1 MATNYNNAE
10 SLSDIVTSMENN
22 NEWWENALD
31 QYQNYT
37 YHLELFVVKQRDA
50 LEFLLNEA
58 QDLDSIISNSW
69 PGSDIQ
75 YITIAETGVTTEFNI
90 QDLEIKSLG
99 AGSSSVSRLAGTA
112 TRLAFS
118 IIQVGNTSL
127 NDNLMNAALLSG
139 YASISEAK
147 YFLKVNFKGYSDDS
161 STIRS
166 ENQNLT
172 KVFPFVISNV
182 GDVPSST
189 DARGTITTIE
199 GTITPDYAVSRS
211 VNLIQHNFEFDIKE
225 TLKETIEEFF
235 TKLNE
240 NIQKNDFSTESAANN
255 QYIHTYD
262 FEFDNDFMT
271 EFGESMMN
279 GDEPNVGGSAR
290 NEVSTRT
297 GSVNIS
303 QQTGVITPGLSIVD
317 VLYDICIQSIDI
329 RTELTTEKDT
339 FTKVVTILPDAA
351 PKPNGLNPLSGEAG
365 HNVKYFITTKNQIV
379 VQNNY
384 DNANK
389 VTNSA
394 KLVKEIF
401 DRQQCKK
408 IYYYQY
414 TGLNDQVLDLNISLN
429 RQLIKAYNLPKDDAF
444 AQRFIEGNEQIIQDL
459 NPRAKAKLAELQS
472 QLSTLEGDK
481 TAANEN
487 LDSVRSQVENASES
501 VTQAIVNNQRDALLA
516 QGVDP
521 QFARQSAESLRD
533 QPLQAQLQAAQ
544 QYDPDILSNINKER
558 ERYNELLEQ
567 YNSAQTGVSTVDTA
581 TRDIERRIDE
591 VTMQALGANFSAF
604 ANTQVNDIA
613 NNFSGIAGQVSD
625 SNQIIMEELGDD
637 LISTLTTQQLED
649 IVEALLIN
657 PVIFKRGI
665 LPYLTEKSNTR
676 IYSSS
681 NEQEVD
687 LAKEKFYEAVNMD
700 ISMEQLKL
708 TIKGDPYW
716 IDTYLTP
723 KVAKEL
729 FGNSNA
735 IDTYRSHPTSI
746 NGANYV
752 TIVTNKAAGVDENDN
767 TKIANL
773 ATMLYAVK
781 NVTSSFSDGQF
792 VQQLDMIRI
801 PVPDSFLPV
810 NPFFSTI
817 IGDGFGYGN
826 DPEGEFAGFGDNTAG
841 IGSGERGDPRNF
853 GDPFGR
859 GGGNGSGE
867 RGDPR
872 DFGDPFGRGGG
883 AGGNGNSA
891 APVIAPG
898 LFYTQQ
904 DTVGGGLTDTS
915 RLANEEYRV
924 LRGSLITKAE
934 KILDDGIGTAKDS
947 AAYAAM
953 LSEAEMLAANGS
965 TQAQADVDALKQQFT
980 DLYGTPEEAATIIN
994 EEIENGTVVSPE
1006 FLGLLDKVYGEP
1018 LDIDVDRTAV
1028 TDEIVQMDAV
1038 NYMSMDDI
1046 ISNYQLENPAITV
1059 ETMLSNPIATAR
1071 AESIRTGELK
1081 VSPRVDPK
1089 VVSAHKQ
1096 YALSR
1101 IEGDKT
1107 VNALVTGKE
1116 AVILAK
1122 IGNEQVRLLDENYGS
1137 WSMMSEA
1144 DQNYYDK
1151 LVGKQ
1156 TEIENLAKNDP
1167 SRFLLAE
1174 QKLIE
1179 DLDATIEEYQELDAV
1194 PYDWTETDQQKRL
1207 SEMQELEKAVTEQDF
1222 STSDVIDTKSTIAV
1236 NPDTN
1241 EEEVVTYGT
1250 VVKKPVPND
1259 LQNVAKAN
1267 PDIVLTQEQID
1278 QYTNAQ
1284 SDMDSVKRAWYDPND
1299 FVEVKILNYDGSVY
1313 TMPFVRLSNGIEL
1326 TDGTKITFDPIDPN
1340 RVYSFADPEIRSR
1353 TAGGFDTIRN
1363 TVVSKYDLLEIGVPR
1378 GKSSE
1383 DGTVF
1388 EIGSARIQVKEELE

>member
-50 LEFLLNEA
+50 LEFLMNEA

-112 TRLAFS
+112 TRLSFS

-147 YFLKVNFKGYSDDS
+147 YFLKVNFKGYSDDG

-166 ENQNLT
+166 KNQNLT

-290 NEVSTRT
+290 NEVATRT

-487 LDSVRSQVENASES
+487 LDSIRSQVENASES

-544 QYDPDILSNINKER
+544 QYDPDILSNINEER
-558 ERYNELLEQ
+558 ERYNELLER

-613 NNFSGIAGQVSD
+613 NNFSGIAGQVSN
-625 SNQIIMEELGDD
+625 SNQIIMEELDDD

-826 DPEGEFAGFGDNTAG
+826 DPEGEFAGFGDNAAG
-841 IGSGERGDPRNF
+841 I
-853 GDPFGR
+853 
-859 GGGNGSGE
+859 GSGE

-883 AGGNGNSA
+883 TGGNGNSA
-891 APVIAPG
+891 APVTAPG

-904 DTVGGGLTDTS
+904 DTVGGGLTDPS
-915 RLANEEYRV
+915 RLANEEYKGF
-924 LRGSLITKAE
+924 RGSLITKAD

-947 AAYAAM
+947 AAYASM

-980 DLYGTPEEAATIIN
+980 DFYGTPEEAATIIN

-1018 LDIDVDRTAV
+1018 LDVNVDRTAV

-1038 NYMSMDDI
+1038 NYMSMDEI
-1046 ISNYQLENPAITV
+1046 ISNYQLENPATTV
-1059 ETMLSNPIATAR
+1059 ETMSSNPIATAR
-1071 AESIRTGELK
+1071 AESIRTGELN

-1089 VVSAHKQ
+1089 VVAAHKQ

-1101 IEGDKT
+1101 IEGEKT

-1151 LVGKQ
+1151 LVDKQ
-1156 TEIENLAKNDP
+1156 TEIEDLAKNDP

-1179 DLDATIEEYQELDAV
+1179 DLDVTIEEYQELDAV

-1207 SEMQELEKAVTEQDF
+1207 SEMQELENIVTEEDF
-1222 STSDVIDTKSTIAV
+1222 STSDAIDTKSTIAV

-1250 VVKKPVPND
+1250 VVKSPIPID
-1259 LQNVAKAN
+1259 LQNVAKASS
-1267 PDIVLTQEQID
+1267 DIVLTQEQID

-1284 SDMDSVKRAWYDPND
+1284 SDMDSVRRAWND
-1299 FVEVKILNYDGSVY
+1299 TNDLVEVKILEYDGSVS
-1313 TMPFVRLSNGIEL
+1313 TEKFIGLSNGIEL
-1326 TDGTKITFDPIDPN
+1326 ISGETLTFPPLDPN
-1340 RVYSFADPEIRSR
+1340 RVYSFADPEIRVR
-1353 TAGGFDTIRN
+1353 TAGGFDIIRN
-1363 TVVSKYDLLEIGVPR
+1363 SIVSTNYDLLEVGRPIDEYG
-1378 GKSSE
+1378 
-1383 DGTVF
+1383 DGILEV
-1388 EIGSARIQVKEELE
+1388 EIGAARIQVKEELE

>member
-112 TRLAFS
+112 TRLSFS

-147 YFLKVNFKGYSDDS
+147 YFLKVNFKGYSDDG

-235 TKLNE
+235 TKLND

-290 NEVSTRT
+290 NEVATRT

-414 TGLNDQVLDLNISLN
+414 TGLNDQILDLNISLN

-472 QLSTLEGDK
+472 QLSTLEGDR

-487 LDSVRSQVENASES
+487 LDSIRSQVENSSEEL
-501 VTQAIVNNQRDALLA
+501 TNAIVIGQRDELLA
-516 QGVDP
+516 QGVSP
-521 QFARQSAESLRD
+521 EIARQTAEALRD
-533 QPLQAQLQAAQ
+533 KPLQAQLQAAQ
-544 QYDPDILSNINKER
+544 QYDPDILNTISEQR
-558 ERYNELLEQ
+558 ESYNELLEG
-567 YNSAQTGVSTVDTA
+567 YNSAETGVNTVDA
-581 TRDIERRIDE
+581 SLRDIERQVDE
-591 VTMQALGANFSAF
+591 VTMQALGANFSAYT
-604 ANTQVNDIA
+604 NSQVSDISE
-613 NNFSGIAGQVSD
+613 NFSGIAGQVSN

-649 IVEALLIN
+649 IVEALLVN

-676 IYSSS
+676 IYTSS

-810 NPFFSTI
+810 NPFFSTR

-826 DPEGEFAGFGDNTAG
+826 DPEGEFAGFGDNTVG
-841 IGSGERGDPRNF
+841 I
-853 GDPFGR
+853 
-859 GGGNGSGE
+859 GSGE

-872 DFGDPFGRGGG
+872 DFGDLFGRGDDT
-883 AGGNGNSA
+883 GGNGNSA
-891 APVIAPG
+891 APVVAPG
-898 LFYTQQ
+898 LFYTPQ
-904 DTVGGGLTDTS
+904 DTVGGGLTDPS
-915 RLANEEYRV
+915 RLANEEYRGF
-924 LRGSLITKAE
+924 RGSLITKAD

-947 AAYAAM
+947 AVYAAM

-980 DLYGTPEEAATIIN
+980 DFYGTPEEAATIIN
-994 EEIENGTVVSPE
+994 EEIENGTAVSPE

-1018 LDIDVDRTAV
+1018 LDVNVDRTAV

-1038 NYMSMDDI
+1038 NYMSMDEI
-1046 ISNYQLENPAITV
+1046 ISNYQLENPATTV
-1059 ETMLSNPIATAR
+1059 ETMSSNPIATAR

-1089 VVSAHKQ
+1089 VVAAHKQ
-1096 YALSR
+1096 YAISR
-1101 IEGDKT
+1101 IEGEKT

-1122 IGNEQVRLLDENYGS
+1122 IENEQVKLLEENYGS

-1179 DLDATIEEYQELDAV
+1179 DLDVTIEEYQELDAV

-1207 SEMQELEKAVTEQDF
+1207 SEMQELENAVTEQDF
-1222 STSDVIDTKSTIAV
+1222 STSDAIDTKSTIAV

-1250 VVKKPVPND
+1250 VVKSPVPID
-1259 LQNVAKAN
+1259 LQNVAKASS
-1267 PDIVLTQEQID
+1267 DIVLTEEQIN

-1284 SDMDSVKRAWYDPND
+1284 SDMDSVRRAWND
-1299 FVEVKILNYDGSVY
+1299 TNDLVEVKMLDYDGSVY
-1313 TMPFVRLSNGIEL
+1313 TETFIGLSNGIEL
-1326 TDGTKITFDPIDPN
+1326 TDGTTITFDPIDPN

-1363 TVVSKYDLLEIGVPR
+1363 TVVSNYDLLEVGVPR
-1378 GKSSE
+1378 DKSSE
-1383 DGTVF
+1383 GGKLQI
-1388 EIGSARIQVKEELE
+1388 ELGSARIQVKEELE

>member
-112 TRLAFS
+112 TRLSFS

-147 YFLKVNFKGYSDDS
+147 YFLKVNFKGYSDDG

-166 ENQNLT
+166 KNQNLT

-290 NEVSTRT
+290 NEVATRT

-487 LDSVRSQVENASES
+487 LDSIRSQVENASES

-544 QYDPDILSNINKER
+544 QYDPDILSNINEER
-558 ERYNELLEQ
+558 ERYNELLER

-625 SNQIIMEELGDD
+625 SNQIIMEELDDD

-826 DPEGEFAGFGDNTAG
+826 DPEGEFAGFGDNAAG
-841 IGSGERGDPRNF
+841 I
-853 GDPFGR
+853 
-859 GGGNGSGE
+859 GSGE

-883 AGGNGNSA
+883 TGGNGNSA
-891 APVIAPG
+891 APVTAPG

-904 DTVGGGLTDTS
+904 DTVGGGLTDPS
-915 RLANEEYRV
+915 RLANEEYKGF
-924 LRGSLITKAE
+924 RGSLITKAD

-980 DLYGTPEEAATIIN
+980 DFYGTPEEAATIIN

-1018 LDIDVDRTAV
+1018 LDVNVDRTAV

-1038 NYMSMDDI
+1038 NYMSMDEI
-1046 ISNYQLENPAITV
+1046 ISNYQLENPATTV
-1059 ETMLSNPIATAR
+1059 ETMSSNPIATAR

-1089 VVSAHKQ
+1089 VVAAHKQ

-1101 IEGDKT
+1101 IEGEKT

-1151 LVGKQ
+1151 LVDKQ
-1156 TEIENLAKNDP
+1156 TEIEDLAKNDP

-1179 DLDATIEEYQELDAV
+1179 DLDVTIEEYQELDAV

-1207 SEMQELEKAVTEQDF
+1207 SEMQELENIVTEEDF
-1222 STSDVIDTKSTIAV
+1222 STSDAIDTKSTIAV

-1250 VVKKPVPND
+1250 VVKSPIPID
-1259 LQNVAKAN
+1259 LQNVAKASS
-1267 PDIVLTQEQID
+1267 DIVLTQEQID

-1284 SDMDSVKRAWYDPND
+1284 SDMDSVRRAWND
-1299 FVEVKILNYDGSVY
+1299 TNDLVEVKILEYDGSVS
-1313 TMPFVRLSNGIEL
+1313 TEKFIGLSNGIEL
-1326 TDGTKITFDPIDPN
+1326 ISGETLTFPPLDPN
-1340 RVYSFADPEIRSR
+1340 RVYSFADPEIRVR
-1353 TAGGFDTIRN
+1353 TAGGFDIIRN
-1363 TVVSKYDLLEIGVPR
+1363 SIVSTNYDLLEVGRPIDEYG
-1378 GKSSE
+1378 
-1383 DGTVF
+1383 DGILEV
-1388 EIGSARIQVKEELE
+1388 EIGAARIQVKEELE

>member
-37 YHLELFVVKQRDA
+37 YHLELFVVKQKDA

-90 QDLEIKSLG
+90 QDLEIASLG

-112 TRLAFS
+112 TKLSFS

-182 GDVPSST
+182 SDVSSST

-211 VNLIQHNFEFDIKE
+211 VNQIQHNFEFDIKE

-290 NEVSTRT
+290 NEVATRT

-351 PKPNGLNPLSGEAG
+351 PKPNGLNPFSGEAG

-533 QPLQAQLQAAQ
+533 KPLQAQLQAAQ
-544 QYDPDILSNINKER
+544 QYDPDILSNINEER

-567 YNSAQTGVSTVDTA
+567 YNSAQTGVSNVDTA
-581 TRDIERRIDE
+581 TRDVEKRIDE

-613 NNFSGIAGQVSD
+613 DNFSGIAGQVSD
-625 SNQIIMEELGDD
+625 SNQIIMEELDDD

-649 IVEALLIN
+649 IVEALLVN

-676 IYSSS
+676 IYTSS

-723 KVAKEL
+723 KVSKEL

-810 NPFFSTI
+810 NPFFSTGI
-817 IGDGFGYGN
+817 VNGIGYGN
-826 DPEGEFAGFGDNTAG
+826 DPEGEFAGIESEQPNVTEEPTVVAPPSYTLPTGITPDSVTNPENLPIGAGSVAVEDVNGNVGLLIDPDGAPTAINALTASTQLLLENDGVPTAEQANQYENNKAQVEYYCAQGSDAACFALQTSTNTINNLIVNNIAGEPPYDNQQIVNDLNESGIEITPEGISIIQESMTAAGHETFNADDIEG
-841 IGSGERGDPRNF
+841 ISQAEVDAFRQRKDDAAAAYYIGTNGIIENPQSAMQLVDTIDITNDPFVARGSKISSTYDVIGGSGPGYRSIKTEVPINTLTPIEFEKAQAMQSELRSKLSATPLKDMTDAQYSEVQDLERGVNEIVREATT
-853 GDPFGR
+853 
-859 GGGNGSGE
+859 GE
-867 RGDPR
+867 R
-872 DFGDPFGRGGG
+872 
-883 AGGNGNSA
+883 AE
-891 APVIAPG
+891 
-898 LFYTQQ
+898 LLKEY
-904 DTVGGGLTDTS
+904 
-915 RLANEEYRV
+915 EEHERQEF
-924 LRGSLITKAE
+924 ITALE
-934 KILDDGIGTAKDS
+934 AK
-947 AAYAAM
+947 
-953 LSEAEMLAANGS
+953 
-965 TQAQADVDALKQQFT
+965 
-980 DLYGTPEEAATIIN
+980 EEA
-994 EEIENGTVVSPE
+994 
-1006 FLGLLDKVYGEP
+1006 
-1018 LDIDVDRTAV
+1018 
-1028 TDEIVQMDAV
+1028 VQ
-1038 NYMSMDDI
+1038 
-1046 ISNYQLENPAITV
+1046 
-1059 ETMLSNPIATAR
+1059 
-1071 AESIRTGELK
+1071 
-1081 VSPRVDPK
+1081 
-1089 VVSAHKQ
+1089 
-1096 YALSR
+1096 
-1101 IEGDKT
+1101 
-1107 VNALVTGKE
+1107 
-1116 AVILAK
+1116 
-1122 IGNEQVRLLDENYGS
+1122 
-1137 WSMMSEA
+1137 
-1144 DQNYYDK
+1144 
-1151 LVGKQ
+1151 
-1156 TEIENLAKNDP
+1156 
-1167 SRFLLAE
+1167 
-1174 QKLIE
+1174 E
-1179 DLDATIEEYQELDAV
+1179 DLDSWYWTKKDREKDEL
-1194 PYDWTETDQQKRL
+1194 
-1207 SEMQELEKAVTEQDF
+1207 
-1222 STSDVIDTKSTIAV
+1222 TIA
-1236 NPDTN
+1236 
-1241 EEEVVTYGT
+1241 
-1250 VVKKPVPND
+1250 
-1259 LQNVAKAN
+1259 L
-1267 PDIVLTQEQID
+1267 
-1278 QYTNAQ
+1278 
-1284 SDMDSVKRAWYDPND
+1284 
-1299 FVEVKILNYDGSVY
+1299 
-1313 TMPFVRLSNGIEL
+1313 
-1326 TDGTKITFDPIDPN
+1326 
-1340 RVYSFADPEIRSR
+1340 IR
-1353 TAGGFDTIRN
+1353 
-1363 TVVSKYDLLEIGVPR
+1363 
-1378 GKSSE
+1378 
-1383 DGTVF
+1383 
-1388 EIGSARIQVKEELE
+1388 EELSKQRQASIEAGFTDETEGE

>member
-112 TRLAFS
+112 TRLSFS

-147 YFLKVNFKGYSDDS
+147 YFLKVNFKGYSDDG

-290 NEVSTRT
+290 NEVATRT

-487 LDSVRSQVENASES
+487 LDSIRSQVENASES

-544 QYDPDILSNINKER
+544 QYDPDILSNINEER
-558 ERYNELLEQ
+558 ERYNELLER

-613 NNFSGIAGQVSD
+613 NNFSGIAGQVSN
-625 SNQIIMEELGDD
+625 SNQIIMEELDDD

-826 DPEGEFAGFGDNTAG
+826 DPEGEFAGFGDNAAG
-841 IGSGERGDPRNF
+841 I
-853 GDPFGR
+853 
-859 GGGNGSGE
+859 GSGE

-883 AGGNGNSA
+883 TGGNGNSA
-891 APVIAPG
+891 APVTAPG

-904 DTVGGGLTDTS
+904 DTVGGGLTDPS
-915 RLANEEYRV
+915 RLANEEYKGF
-924 LRGSLITKAE
+924 RGSLITKAD

-980 DLYGTPEEAATIIN
+980 DFYGTPEEAATIIN

-1018 LDIDVDRTAV
+1018 LDVNVDRTAV

-1038 NYMSMDDI
+1038 NYMSMDEI
-1046 ISNYQLENPAITV
+1046 ISNYQLENPATTV
-1059 ETMLSNPIATAR
+1059 ETMSSNPIATAR
-1071 AESIRTGELK
+1071 AESIRTGELN

-1089 VVSAHKQ
+1089 VVAAHKQ

-1101 IEGDKT
+1101 IEGEKT

-1151 LVGKQ
+1151 LVDKQ
-1156 TEIENLAKNDP
+1156 TEIEDLAKNDP

-1179 DLDATIEEYQELDAV
+1179 DLDVTIEEYQELDAV

-1207 SEMQELEKAVTEQDF
+1207 SEMQELENIVTEEDF
-1222 STSDVIDTKSTIAV
+1222 STSDAIDTKSTIAV

-1250 VVKKPVPND
+1250 VVKSPIPID
-1259 LQNVAKAN
+1259 LQNVAKASS
-1267 PDIVLTQEQID
+1267 DIVLTQEQID

-1284 SDMDSVKRAWYDPND
+1284 SDMDSVRRAWND
-1299 FVEVKILNYDGSVY
+1299 TNDLVEVKILEYDGSVS
-1313 TMPFVRLSNGIEL
+1313 TEKFIGLSNGIEL
-1326 TDGTKITFDPIDPN
+1326 ISGETLTFPPLDPN
-1340 RVYSFADPEIRSR
+1340 RVYSFADPEIRVR
-1353 TAGGFDTIRN
+1353 TAGGFDIIRN
-1363 TVVSKYDLLEIGVPR
+1363 SIVSTNYDLLEVGRPIDEYG
-1378 GKSSE
+1378 
-1383 DGTVF
+1383 DGILEV
-1388 EIGSARIQVKEELE
+1388 EIGAARIQVKEELE

>member
-37 YHLELFVVKQRDA
+37 YHLELFVVKQKDA
-50 LEFLLNEA
+50 AEFLLNEA

-90 QDLEIKSLG
+90 QDLEIQSLG

-112 TRLAFS
+112 TKLSFS

-139 YASISEAK
+139 YASIADAK
-147 YFLKVNFKGYSDDS
+147 YFLKVNFKGYNDDG

-235 TKLNE
+235 ATLNE
-240 NIQKNDFSTESAANN
+240 NIQKNDFSTADAANN
-255 QYIHTYD
+255 QYIHTYE

-290 NEVSTRT
+290 NQVATRT

-303 QQTGVITPGLSIVD
+303 QQTGVITPGLSIID
-317 VLYDICIQSIDI
+317 ILYDICIQSIDI

-339 FTKVVTILPDAA
+339 FTKTVSILPDAS

-389 VTNSA
+389 ITNSA
-394 KLVKEIF
+394 KMVKEIF

-408 IYYYQY
+408 IYYYQF
-414 TGLNDQVLDLNISLN
+414 TGLNDQILDLNISLN

-472 QLSTLEGDK
+472 QLSTLEGDR
-481 TAANEN
+481 TAATEN
-487 LDSVRSQVENASES
+487 LDSIRSQVENSSEEL
-501 VTQAIVNNQRDALLA
+501 TNAIVSGQRDALLA

-521 QFARQSAESLRD
+521 QFASASAEAIRD
-533 QPLQAQLQAAQ
+533 KPLQAQLQAAQ
-544 QYDPDILSNINKER
+544 QYDPDILNTISEER
-558 ERYNELLEQ
+558 EKYNELLEG
-567 YNSAQTGVSTVDTA
+567 YNSAETGVNTVDTLL
-581 TRDIERRIDE
+581 RDIERQVDE
-591 VTMQALGANFSAF
+591 VTMQALGANFSAY
-604 ANTQVNDIA
+604 ANSQVSDVSE
-613 NNFSGIAGQVSD
+613 NFSGIAGQLSS
-625 SNQIIMEELGDD
+625 SNQIIMEELDDD

-649 IVEALLIN
+649 IVEALLVN
-657 PVIFKRGI
+657 PVIFKRGV

-676 IYSSS
+676 IYTSS
-681 NEQEVD
+681 NEKEVD

-723 KVAKEL
+723 KTAKEL

-735 IDTYRSHPTSI
+735 IDTYRSHPTAI

-773 ATMLYAVK
+773 ATMLYAVRT
-781 NVTSSFSDGQF
+781 VTSSFSNGQF

-810 NPFFSTI
+810 NPFFSTTTVDLDEETVMGQI
-817 IGDGFGYGN
+817 VN
-826 DPEGEFAGFGDNTAG
+826 DPDKDDPRGREQTPAPVVVPIEELPNPNNFPLGAGSVAVIDPDNNVGLLLDPDGAPNANSSLRSLTNNLLENDGIPTAEQAEQFNKTKSQVEYYCAQGNQSSCIELQSVNNTIDKMIVQNIAGEPPYDNAQIVNDINESGIEVTPEGISIIQESMKANGHDTFNADDIDGITQAEVDAYTQKVDDDAAAFYVGTNGIVENPSDGTVSADMIDISGDNNPYVSR
-841 IGSGERGDPRNF
+841 GSRLRATSDSTGTGFRSVNSEIPKDTLTPIEYEKAQSIQNEIRQKLKDKKLSEMTEQEYREVKELERGVNGMVESATTGERGEQNVQFKEQRRDRQVAILEEQEAEIQS
-853 GDPFGR
+853 DLDSWYWTSAGR
-859 GGGNGSGE
+859 KE
-867 RGDPR
+867 DEEK
-872 DFGDPFGRGGG
+872 
-883 AGGNGNSA
+883 
-891 APVIAPG
+891 
-898 LFYTQQ
+898 
-904 DTVGGGLTDTS
+904 
-915 RLANEEYRV
+915 LAEVQKQLEEKRNEEY
-924 LRGSLITKAE
+924 
-934 KILDDGIGTAKDS
+934 
-947 AAYAAM
+947 
-953 LSEAEMLAANGS
+953 
-965 TQAQADVDALKQQFT
+965 
-980 DLYGTPEEAATIIN
+980 
-994 EEIENGTVVSPE
+994 
-1006 FLGLLDKVYGEP
+1006 
-1018 LDIDVDRTAV
+1018 
-1028 TDEIVQMDAV
+1028 
-1038 NYMSMDDI
+1038 
-1046 ISNYQLENPAITV
+1046 
-1059 ETMLSNPIATAR
+1059 
-1071 AESIRTGELK
+1071 
-1081 VSPRVDPK
+1081 
-1089 VVSAHKQ
+1089 
-1096 YALSR
+1096 
-1101 IEGDKT
+1101 
-1107 VNALVTGKE
+1107 
-1116 AVILAK
+1116 
-1122 IGNEQVRLLDENYGS
+1122 
-1137 WSMMSEA
+1137 
-1144 DQNYYDK
+1144 
-1151 LVGKQ
+1151 
-1156 TEIENLAKNDP
+1156 
-1167 SRFLLAE
+1167 
-1174 QKLIE
+1174 
-1179 DLDATIEEYQELDAV
+1179 
-1194 PYDWTETDQQKRL
+1194 
-1207 SEMQELEKAVTEQDF
+1207 
-1222 STSDVIDTKSTIAV
+1222 
-1236 NPDTN
+1236 
-1241 EEEVVTYGT
+1241 
-1250 VVKKPVPND
+1250 
-1259 LQNVAKAN
+1259 
-1267 PDIVLTQEQID
+1267 
-1278 QYTNAQ
+1278 
-1284 SDMDSVKRAWYDPND
+1284 
-1299 FVEVKILNYDGSVY
+1299 
-1313 TMPFVRLSNGIEL
+1313 
-1326 TDGTKITFDPIDPN
+1326 
-1340 RVYSFADPEIRSR
+1340 
-1353 TAGGFDTIRN
+1353 
-1363 TVVSKYDLLEIGVPR
+1363 
-1378 GKSSE
+1378 
-1383 DGTVF
+1383 
-1388 EIGSARIQVKEELE
+1388 

>member
-112 TRLAFS
+112 TRLSFS

-147 YFLKVNFKGYSDDS
+147 YFLKVNFKGYSDDG

-166 ENQNLT
+166 KNQNLT

-290 NEVSTRT
+290 NEVATRT

-487 LDSVRSQVENASES
+487 LDSIRSQVENASES

-544 QYDPDILSNINKER
+544 QYDPDILSNINEER
-558 ERYNELLEQ
+558 ERYNELLER

-613 NNFSGIAGQVSD
+613 NNFSGIAGQVSN
-625 SNQIIMEELGDD
+625 SNQIIMEELDDD

-826 DPEGEFAGFGDNTAG
+826 DPEGEFAGFGDNAAG
-841 IGSGERGDPRNF
+841 I
-853 GDPFGR
+853 
-859 GGGNGSGE
+859 GSGE

-883 AGGNGNSA
+883 TGGNGNSA
-891 APVIAPG
+891 APVTAPG

-904 DTVGGGLTDTS
+904 DTVGGGLTDPS
-915 RLANEEYRV
+915 RLANEEYKGF
-924 LRGSLITKAE
+924 RGSLITKAD

-947 AAYAAM
+947 AAYASM

-980 DLYGTPEEAATIIN
+980 DFYGTPEEAATIIN

-1018 LDIDVDRTAV
+1018 LDVNVDRTAV

-1038 NYMSMDDI
+1038 NYMSMDEI
-1046 ISNYQLENPAITV
+1046 ISNYQLENPATTV
-1059 ETMLSNPIATAR
+1059 ETMSSNPIATAR
-1071 AESIRTGELK
+1071 AESIRTGELN

-1089 VVSAHKQ
+1089 VVAAHKQ

-1101 IEGDKT
+1101 IEGEKT

-1151 LVGKQ
+1151 LVDKQ
-1156 TEIENLAKNDP
+1156 TEIEDLAKNDP

-1179 DLDATIEEYQELDAV
+1179 DLDVTIEEYQELDAV

-1207 SEMQELEKAVTEQDF
+1207 SEMQELENIVTEEDF
-1222 STSDVIDTKSTIAV
+1222 STSDAIDTKSTIAV

-1250 VVKKPVPND
+1250 VVKSPIPID
-1259 LQNVAKAN
+1259 LQNVAKASS
-1267 PDIVLTQEQID
+1267 DIVLTQEQID

-1284 SDMDSVKRAWYDPND
+1284 SDMDSVRRAWND
-1299 FVEVKILNYDGSVY
+1299 TNDLVEVKILEYDGSVS
-1313 TMPFVRLSNGIEL
+1313 TEKFIGLSNGIEL
-1326 TDGTKITFDPIDPN
+1326 ISGETLTFPPLDPN
-1340 RVYSFADPEIRSR
+1340 RVYSFADPEIRVR
-1353 TAGGFDTIRN
+1353 TAGGFDIIRN
-1363 TVVSKYDLLEIGVPR
+1363 SIVSTNYDLLEVGRPIDEYG
-1378 GKSSE
+1378 
-1383 DGTVF
+1383 DGILEV
-1388 EIGSARIQVKEELE
+1388 EIGAARIQVKEELE

>member
-90 QDLEIKSLG
+90 QDLEIASLG

-112 TRLAFS
+112 TKLSFS

-147 YFLKVNFKGYSDDS
+147 YFLKVNFKGYSDDG

-290 NEVSTRT
+290 NQVSTRT

-533 QPLQAQLQAAQ
+533 KPLQAQLQAAQ
-544 QYDPDILSNINKER
+544 QYDPDILSNINEER

-810 NPFFSTI
+810 NPFFSTR

-841 IGSGERGDPRNF
+841 
-853 GDPFGR
+853 
-859 GGGNGSGE
+859 NGSGE

-872 DFGDPFGRGGG
+872 DFGDLFGRGVVTPV
-883 AGGNGNSA
+883 

-898 LFYTQQ
+898 LFYSPQ
-904 DTVGGGLTDTS
+904 DTVGGGLTDPS
-915 RLANEEYRV
+915 RLANEEYKGF
-924 LRGSLITKAE
+924 RGSLITKAD

-980 DLYGTPEEAATIIN
+980 DFYGTPEEAATIIN
-994 EEIENGTVVSPE
+994 EEIENGTAVSPE

-1018 LDIDVDRTAV
+1018 LDVNVDRTAV

-1038 NYMSMDDI
+1038 NYMSMDEI
-1046 ISNYQLENPAITV
+1046 ISNYQLENPATTV
-1059 ETMLSNPIATAR
+1059 ETMSSKPIATAR

-1089 VVSAHKQ
+1089 VVAAHKQ

-1101 IEGDKT
+1101 IEGEKT

-1151 LVGKQ
+1151 LVDKQ
-1156 TEIENLAKNDP
+1156 TEIEDLAKNDP

-1179 DLDATIEEYQELDAV
+1179 DLDVTIEEYQELDAV

-1207 SEMQELEKAVTEQDF
+1207 SEMQELENIVTEEDF
-1222 STSDVIDTKSTIAV
+1222 STSDAIDTKSTIAV

-1250 VVKKPVPND
+1250 VVKSPIPID
-1259 LQNVAKAN
+1259 LQNVAKASS
-1267 PDIVLTQEQID
+1267 DLVLTQEQID

-1284 SDMDSVKRAWYDPND
+1284 SDMDSVRRAWND
-1299 FVEVKILNYDGSVY
+1299 TNDLVEVKMLDYDGSVY
-1313 TMPFVRLSNGIEL
+1313 TETFIGLSNGIEL
-1326 TDGTKITFDPIDPN
+1326 ISGETLTFPPLDPN
-1340 RVYSFADPEIRSR
+1340 RVYSFADPEIRVR
-1353 TAGGFDTIRN
+1353 TAGGFDIIRN
-1363 TVVSKYDLLEIGVPR
+1363 SIVSTNYDLLEVGVPR
-1378 GKSSE
+1378 DEYG
-1383 DGTVF
+1383 DGILEV
-1388 EIGSARIQVKEELE
+1388 EIGAARIQVKEESE